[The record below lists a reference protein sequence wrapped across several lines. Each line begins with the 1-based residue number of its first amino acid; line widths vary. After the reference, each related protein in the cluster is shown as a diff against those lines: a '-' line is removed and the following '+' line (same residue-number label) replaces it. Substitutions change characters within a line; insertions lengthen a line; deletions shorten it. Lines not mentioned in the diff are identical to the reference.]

1 MRSKLERHAPV
12 AGPRVNCVDIGP
24 SDESP
29 ANGGGRSTPSSDI
42 SSRVLA
48 ARAARNAATTRRTP
62 ATRSAVNGHAPE
74 SPVERFMS
82 VVAQPAATNGNVAPV
97 VGGPIRTLVVDDYRL
112 YGEALATQLASHT
125 GLLVLGSL
133 GLEEGLRELPALGP
147 DVVVISAVQ
156 SEVAAIQ
163 LIGKMRE
170 AVPTARV
177 LVLVAETSSWAA
189 VQAINAGAS
198 GFVLQGE
205 TVDGLSRAVRTVASG
220 QIVCPS
226 AVTALLFSHVAGG
239 VPVVHATPGA
249 SRLTGRQMEIVAL
262 VGQGMSNKEI
272 ARRLSVSL
280 HTVKNHIHNL
290 LERLGLRS
298 RVEVALFARR
308 TGLLAHDHDSAA

>member
-1 MRSKLERHAPV
+1 MRSKLERHASA
-12 AGPRVNCVDIGP
+12 AGPRVSGVGVSP
-24 SDESP
+24 SNDSP
-29 ANGGGRSTPSSDI
+29 AKGRGHSAPSSYA
-42 SSRVLA
+42 SLRSPARLVKTGATARRSPRVA
-48 ARAARNAATTRRTP
+48 G
-62 ATRSAVNGHAPE
+62 NGHAPE
-74 SPVERFMS
+74 ESPVARF
-82 VVAQPAATNGNVAPV
+82 VNGAVHAEAANGAAPHPA
-97 VGGPIRTLVVDDYRL
+97 GPIRTLVVDDYRL
-112 YGEALATQLASHT
+112 YGEALATQLATHA

-133 GLEEGLRELPALGP
+133 GLEEGLRELPALAP
-147 DVVVISAVQ
+147 QVVVISAVQ
-156 SEVAAIQ
+156 SQVGAIQ

-170 AVPTARV
+170 AVPGARV

-205 TVDGLSRAVRTVASG
+205 TVDGLARAIRTVNSG

-239 VPVVHATPGA
+239 VPVVHASSAA

-308 TGLLAHDHDSAA
+308 TGLLAHDHDTPS